1 MTIKALCIGCGCDD
15 FHACWDDARES
26 PCFWKRVDRGA
37 GLGVCSAC
45 PECVSAWDA
54 GDRTVRVPSG
64 ALARSDLDSHLDFG
78 PGTGASSTTPQPA
91 SMDAARRFAASV
103 SDDAVIEDRVG
114 CFHIGSS
121 S

>member
-15 FHACWDDARES
+15 FHACWDDAHES
-26 PCFWKRVDRGA
+26 PCFWKRVDRRA

-64 ALARSDLDSHLDFG
+64 GVARSDHDSHLDFD
-78 PGTGASSTTPQPA
+78 PGTSASSTTPHPG
-91 SMDAARRFAASV
+91 SMDAARRFAASA
-103 SDDAVIEDRVG
+103 SDDAATDGRAG
-114 CFHIGSS
+114 LFHNGS
-121 S
+121 

>member
-1 MTIKALCIGCGCDD
+1 MTVKALCIGCGCDD
-15 FHACWDDARES
+15 FHACWDDAHES
-26 PCFWKRVDRGA
+26 PCFWKRVDRRA

-64 ALARSDLDSHLDFG
+64 ALAPSDRDSHLDFD

-91 SMDAARRFAASV
+91 SMDAARRFAASA
-103 SDDAVIEDRVG
+103 SDAAATDDRAG
-114 CFHIGSS
+114 LFHNGS
-121 S
+121 

>member
-54 GDRTVRVPSG
+54 GDHTVRVPSG
-64 ALARSDLDSHLDFG
+64 GLDASDLDSHLDFG
-78 PGTGASSTTPQPA
+78 PGASSSSTMPQPG
-91 SMDAARRFAASV
+91 SIDPRRFAASV
-103 SDDAVIEDRVG
+103 SDEAATDDRVG
-114 CFHIGSS
+114 RFHIGSS